1 MENCDF
7 FVDGWFVVLVVVVC
21 MVAKLSLE
29 FSLAT
34 MLGDDE
40 IFFMLH
46 GGFFPVAFEF
56 GHFVV
61 AAAVDNDDDELAVL
75 DA

>member
-7 FVDGWFVVLVVVVC
+7 FVDCVLRVVVAF
-21 MVAKLSLE
+21 MLAKLS
-29 FSLAT
+29 FDISLAT

-40 IFFMLH
+40 IFLMLH
-46 GGFFPVAFEF
+46 IECLAVVAFEF
-56 GHFVV
+56 GNFVV
-61 AAAVDNDDDELAVL
+61 ADELAVVL